1 MRNPSTALPARLI
14 DVGLDNTQL
23 PRLVDTAGQTG
34 VYVALS
40 HCRPF
45 RSPSETQLTIRNLH
59 QLQHGIESSAVPR
72 CVFNAIEFTR
82 SLGVQYIWVDSL
94 CIVQGDRE
102 ALSRM
107 PDVYGSSILT
117 IVAGGNNDKIVESCI
132 DSSVLEQ
139 PFSIFL
145 DWSRPTIAK
154 PLSNRLFTLRL
165 CDLELGKPFVVAAQG
180 LEKDFSK
187 KLSDLTEQFAV
198 ACDRAESNYPNQS
211 NLLDEGSLNGDQL
224 PDAESTQL
232 VVKASDRHV
241 SEASHALEQGI
252 HHVETG
258 KVLEAVA
265 LFMKARDSVSTFQE
279 LTPRSW
285 RMHAIA
291 SAHIAVVYH
300 MQNLPAM
307 AIDVAEASLAIQ
319 SQTPDMNLKPS
330 LE

>member
-40 HCRPF
+40 HCRPS
-45 RSPSETQLTIRNLH
+45 RSPSETQLTIRTLP

-72 CVFNAIEFTR
+72 CVSNAIEFTR

-94 CIVQGDRE
+94 CIVQGDQE
-102 ALSRM
+102 ALSKM

-117 IVAGGNNDKIVESCI
+117 IVAGRNNDEIVESCI

-154 PLSNRLFTLRL
+154 PLSNRLFTPRL
-165 CDLELGKPFVVAAQG
+165 CDLELAAQRWR
-180 LEKDFSK
+180 KDFLKSIW
-187 KLSDLTEQFAV
+187 DLTEKLVV
-198 ACDRAESNYPNQS
+198 ACDRAESKDPDQS
-211 NLLDEGSLNGDQL
+211 NLFDEGSLNGDQL
-224 PDAESTQL
+224 PGAESTQL
-232 VVKASDRHV
+232 VVKAGDRHL

-252 HHVETG
+252 YHVETG

-265 LFMKARDSVSTFQE
+265 LFMKARDLVSTFQE

-291 SAHIAVVYH
+291 SAHIALVYH
-300 MQNLPAM
+300 MRNLPAM

-319 SQTPDMNLKPS
+319 SQTPGMNLKPS

>member
-1 MRNPSTALPARLI
+1 MRDLRLPRMRNPSTALPARLI

-40 HCRPF
+40 HCRPS
-45 RSPSETQLTIRNLH
+45 RSPSETQLTIRNLP
-59 QLQHGIESSAVPR
+59 QLRHGIECSAVPR
-72 CVFNAIEFTR
+72 CVSNAIEFTR

-94 CIVQGDRE
+94 CVVQGDQE

-117 IVAGGNNDKIVESCI
+117 IVAGGNHDEIVESCI

-145 DWSRPTIAK
+145 DWSRPTIAR
-154 PLSNRLFTLRL
+154 PLSNLLFTPRL
-165 CDLELGKPFVVAAQG
+165 CDLYFAT
-180 LEKDFSK
+180 DWFK
-187 KLSDLTEQFAV
+187 KLSDYTEQYAMRFNQ
-198 ACDRAESNYPNQS
+198 AESNYPNQS

-241 SEASHALEQGI
+241 SEANHALEQGI

-258 KVLEAVA
+258 KVLEAIA

-279 LTPRSW
+279 LTLRSW

-291 SAHIAVVYH
+291 SAHIAGVYH
-300 MQNLPAM
+300 MQNLPAI

-319 SQTPDMNLKPS
+319 SQTPGMNFKPS